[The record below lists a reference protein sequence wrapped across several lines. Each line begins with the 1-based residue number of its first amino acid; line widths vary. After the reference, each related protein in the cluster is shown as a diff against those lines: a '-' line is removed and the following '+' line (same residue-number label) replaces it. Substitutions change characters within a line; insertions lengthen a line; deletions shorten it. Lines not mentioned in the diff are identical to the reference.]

1 MTIRLSLVIPTMDR
15 GGAEKQL
22 VLLAEHLPRPEFDVS
37 VILLTRDG
45 PRGDRLRRLGVPV
58 ISIGK
63 RFKFD
68 PTALWRLR
76 EAFRQ
81 TRPDVVHT
89 WLFAA
94 NSFGRVAARWAGV
107 PHIVASERCVDRWK
121 RWTHFQIDRRL
132 SRFTEAI
139 TTNSSGVR
147 DFYARHGI
155 DPAKFRVIPNGIDA
169 SDVEPISREEAL
181 GRLGLEPDQRLILA
195 VGRLW
200 PQKRYRDLIWAAEL
214 VATVQPGTALVII
227 GDGPQ
232 RGELLRHRDAVTTP
246 DRVRFAGARDDVA
259 ALLPHA
265 DAFWIASG
273 YEGQSNA
280 VIEAMRAGV
289 PVVASDIPGN
299 RDLVT
304 EGETGFLFDV
314 GDEAKL
320 VEKTNTLFNDPELA
334 TRFRAAA
341 KFKIERDFDVESM
354 VHQHAQLYRELLE
367 QFRIRNLA
375 EASRGQTDV

>member
-265 DAFWIASG
+265 DAFWIASE

-280 VIEAMRAGV
+280 VMEAMRAGV
-289 PVVASDIPGN
+289 PVVGSDIPGN
-299 RDLVT
+299 RDLIVP
-304 EGETGFLFDV
+304 EETGFLVGV
-314 GDEAKL
+314 GDKAGFARQTNRLFESPEAAERL
-320 VEKTNTLFNDPELA
+320 G
-334 TRFRAAA
+334 RAARER
-341 KFKIERDFDVESM
+341 IESGFTAERMASA
-354 VHQHAQLYRELLE
+354 HAALYRELVGRE
-367 QFRIRNLA
+367 R
-375 EASRGQTDV
+375 